1 MRSAENPNNASDL
14 ETEAHGG
21 ERAAQGQSTGH
32 GGARVEPLPGW
43 NLCCLPHEE
52 LCAGAEL
59 PVQVGG
65 L

>member
-21 ERAAQGQSTGH
+21 ERAAPGQSTGD
-32 GGARVEPLPGW
+32 GGARWEPL
-43 NLCCLPHEE
+43 LSAHEE